1 MRRNKR
7 PFLAFSMGIAAL
19 IGVFVA
25 AAPPGAA
32 AAKPAAPAVQS
43 AAAMRTVPLRA
54 NVAPTLPA
62 RAARLGAVAA
72 GTALHLDVTLTVPD
86 QGALTAFLAG
96 LSNRSSPFFHDFL
109 KPGQFGQL
117 FGPSLGQV
125 ATVERALRAA
135 GLSPGRVASDRL
147 SIPVTATALAVERAF
162 RVDLVRYRLPGGR
175 VAFANTAAPKLAAAA
190 AALVSGVLGLNDV
203 GVSQPMISRPAAP
216 AALAAIAAPR
226 RVARQL
232 SAAGPQACADA
243 SETASSDGAY
253 TATQLADYYLMSPLY
268 ARGDLGQ
275 GVRVAL
281 AEIGPDLPSDIAAY
295 ERCYGIKT
303 AVSYLQV
310 DGGAGS
316 GSGTPAPEAALDI
329 EDVAGLAP
337 DVGIDVYQSPNG
349 DAGVYD
355 MFSDIVDSDKDK
367 VVDASFGECE
377 QLIMQDDAPYLS
389 AASTLMGQAAAQGQ
403 TVFASAGDTGSSG
416 CYAAD
421 QDPAPDDNFPASSPD
436 VVAVGGTTIEAGGG
450 EVVWNESADAAGA
463 GGGGDSSAF
472 CMPSYQ
478 DQPAIPGLINS
489 LSVTDTVCKSD
500 NKGEY
505 VREIPDVSADAD
517 PESGYVIY
525 AAGQWQSVGGT
536 SAAAPLW
543 AAVAAL
549 IDASPFCADY
559 GSGPVGVLPAGLYG
573 ILAIEHSYVYE
584 KVPEALVD
592 VTEGNNDYTPTGYVA
607 GLYPATKGFSMA
619 AGLGTPLVAGETSS
633 GAASLFYPGLAALM
647 CQYYATRLMTS
658 SVTRVTPRFGPAGHA
673 ITVTVHGTGFLA
685 ISGADKVLVG
695 AALLNASC
703 SSATTCTVTLPAE
716 TARTVNIQ
724 LTAEYLPCSAVTSA
738 DRFRYVA
745 PPHVSGLAPGKGT
758 HKGGTTVTIAGSNF
772 IGVKSVRFGGKPG
785 SKLRVISA
793 TEIKVAAPSG
803 SGTVHVTVTAVGG
816 TSNARTYR
824 YT

>member
-1 MRRNKR
+1 MRLFRR
-7 PFLAFSMGIAAL
+7 VFPAFSACIATL
-19 IGVFVA
+19 IGVFLA
-25 AAPPGAA
+25 AAPSGAA
-32 AAKPAAPAVQS
+32 AGSALPSVQS
-43 AAAMRTVPLRA
+43 AAAMRAVPLSA
-54 NVAPTLPA
+54 SVAPELPA
-62 RAARLGAVAA
+62 RAVRLGAVTSGA
-72 GTALHLDVTLTVPD
+72 ALHLDVTLTVPD
-86 QGALTAFLAG
+86 QGALTTFLAG
-96 LSNRSSPFFHDFL
+96 LSNRASPFFHHFL

-125 ATVERALRAA
+125 ATVEQALRAA
-135 GLSPGRVASDRL
+135 GLSPGQVASDRL

-162 RVDLVRYRLPGGR
+162 RVDLVSYRLPDGR

-216 AALAAIAAPR
+216 AATAAPR
-226 RVARQL
+226 RAAPQP

-243 SETASSDGAY
+243 SETASSDRAY

-281 AEIGPDLPSDIAAY
+281 AEIGPNLPSDIATY

-303 AVSYLQV
+303 AVSYFQV

-316 GSGTPAPEAALDI
+316 GSGAPAPEAALDI

-337 DVGIDVYQSPNG
+337 DIGIDVYQSPNG
-349 DAGVYD
+349 DSGVYD
-355 MFSDIVDSDKDK
+355 MFEDIVNGDKDK
-367 VVDASFGECE
+367 VVSASFGECE
-377 QLIMQDDAPYLS
+377 EVIEEDDPPYLS
-389 AASTLMGQAAAQGQ
+389 AVSTLMSQAAAQGQ
-403 TVFASAGDTGSSG
+403 TVLASAGDTGSSG
-416 CYAAD
+416 CYDAD
-421 QDPAPDDNFPASSPD
+421 EDPAPADSFPASSPD
-436 VVAVGGTTIEAGGG
+436 VVAVGGTTIEPGGG
-450 EVVWNESADAAGA
+450 QVVWNESADAAGA

-478 DQPAIPGLINS
+478 DQPTIPGVISS

-500 NKGEY
+500 NTGAY

-525 AAGQWQSVGGT
+525 AAGQWQAVGGT

-573 ILAIEHSYVYE
+573 IMAIDHSYVYE
-584 KVPEALVD
+584 TVPEGLVN
-592 VTEGNNDYTPTGYVA
+592 VTEGNNDYTPTGYVS

-619 AGLGTPLVAGETSS
+619 AGLGAPLVAGETSS

-647 CQYYATRLMTS
+647 CQYYATKLLTS
-658 SVTRVTPRFGPAGHA
+658 NVTGISPNVGPAGHA
-673 ITVTVHGTGFLA
+673 ITVTVRGTGFLA
-685 ISGADKVLVG
+685 IAGADKALVG
-695 AALLNASC
+695 GTLLNASC

-716 TARTVNIQ
+716 PARTVNIQ
-724 LTAEYLPCSAVTSA
+724 LTAGYLPYSAVTSA

-745 PPHVSGLAPGKGT
+745 PPHASGLSPGRGT

-772 IGVKSVRFGGKPG
+772 IGVKSVRFGGRLG
-785 SKLRVISA
+785 AKLRVISA
-793 TEIKVAAPSG
+793 TKIKVVAPSG
-803 SGTVHVTVTAVGG
+803 SGTVHVSVTAVGG
-816 TSNARTYR
+816 TSNAPTYR